1 MTIYHQTA
9 VKGLNLAKATE
20 DQLCD
25 LSQYEL
31 VEAVLAYRKDYE
43 YKQQECKKLRDGTFA
58 IIQQRN
64 KAEDRVDELI
74 DKVNYLRSVI
84 ERLQ

>member
-25 LSQYEL
+25 LSRSEL
-31 VEAVLAYRKDYE
+31 VDAVIAYRKDYE
-43 YKQQECKKLRDGTFA
+43 YKQQECKKLRDVLLLSYSNETK
-58 IIQQRN
+58 QKTESTN
-64 KAEDRVDELI
+64 LLI
-74 DKVNYLRSVI
+74 K
-84 ERLQ
+84 

>member
-1 MTIYHQTA
+1 MTIYHQTV
-9 VKGLNLAKATE
+9 VKGLDLAKATE
-20 DQLCD
+20 DQLCG
-25 LSQYEL
+25 LCKSEL
-31 VEAVLAYRKDYE
+31 VDAVLAYRKDYE

-84 ERLQ
+84 EKLK